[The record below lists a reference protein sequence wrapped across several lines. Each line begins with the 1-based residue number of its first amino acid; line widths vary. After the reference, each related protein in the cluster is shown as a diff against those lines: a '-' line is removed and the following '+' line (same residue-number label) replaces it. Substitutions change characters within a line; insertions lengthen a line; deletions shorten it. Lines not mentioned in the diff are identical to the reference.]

1 MVSIH
6 VPYFPGV
13 NDMMIGA
20 TEIGRMKP
28 GAILVNTARGPL
40 VDTAAVTAAL
50 DDGSLGGYATDVIA
64 HGRNISGK
72 QFDSLDDLGDQDLL
86 DLMKHYP
93 NVLVT
98 PHMGYFTEPATEDMI
113 RISFDNFHDAI
124 TTGATKNQVK

>member
-1 MVSIH
+1 
-6 VPYFPGV
+6 
-13 NDMMIGA
+13 MMIGA

-28 GAILVNTARGPL
+28 GAILVNT
-40 VDTAAVTAAL
+40 
-50 DDGSLGGYATDVIA
+50 A

-98 PHMGYFTEPATEDMI
+98 PHMGCFTEPATEDMI

>member
-1 MVSIH
+1 
-6 VPYFPGV
+6 
-13 NDMMIGA
+13 MMIGA

-72 QFDSLDDLGDQDLL
+72 HDSLDDLGDQDCQFNETL
-86 DLMKHYP
+86 
-93 NVLVT
+93 
-98 PHMGYFTEPATEDMI
+98 
-113 RISFDNFHDAI
+113 S
-124 TTGATKNQVK
+124 

>member
-1 MVSIH
+1 
-6 VPYFPGV
+6 
-13 NDMMIGA
+13 MMIGA

-113 RISFDNFHDAI
+113 RISFDNFHYAI